1 MLIVDARYWID
12 WVTKHCNFV
21 CLYTNKLKKKKK
33 QRQTLC
39 APFLIGGLRRRG
51 WRTLTLDLPCK
62 VELAWVLPR
71 KVELAWVLP
80 RQKLHWVEWPGLPED
95 GSEAERTF

>member
-12 WVTKHCNFV
+12 WVTEHCNFV

-39 APFLIGGLRRRG
+39 APFLIGGLRRG

-71 KVELAWVLP
+71 
-80 RQKLHWVEWPGLPED
+80 QKLHWVERPGLPED